1 MHYLGIFR
9 LKFEKSFVAFNAR
22 KFFHKVRFHSKKKKK
37 KIEIKFGY
45 FLA

>member
-22 KFFHKVRFHSKKKKK
+22 KLFIKLGFIQKKKKNFGTK
-37 KIEIKFGY
+37 SGY

>member
-22 KFFHKVRFHSKKKKK
+22 KLFIKLGFIQK
-37 KIEIKFGY
+37 KIKILGPN
-45 FLA
+45 LGIS